1 MRDTEKRT
9 STSPRPVLPARGRT
23 DQVPLDG
30 GHGHAALAAKARLV
44 SPLTV
49 EVEAKAKELAV
60 TRLMAGLHGEGAPY
74 AR

>member
-1 MRDTEKRT
+1 MTRR
-9 STSPRPVLPARGRT
+9 SVPPPRHGLCRQLGAEPIKFRLTVATAMLHLP
-23 DQVPLDG
+23 
-30 GHGHAALAAKARLV
+30 AKARLA

-60 TRLMAGLHGEGAPY
+60 TRLMAGLHGEGASH